1 MAWHYSTEEAPMAA
15 IYGDKTTLQ
24 PARLED
30 AEQLARIREAPEV
43 FARWRGVDLLAEVL
57 DAITATDVHL
67 LTIADETGAIVG
79 AIQWYEEDDPD
90 YRHAGIDLF
99 LDPEV
104 HGRGLGSDAIRALAR
119 HLFTEQGHHRLI
131 IDPAASN
138 IAAIRANEKVGFR
151 RVGTM
156 RRYERDAD
164 GVWQDGVLMELLAED
179 LK

>member
-1 MAWHYSTEEAPMAA
+1 M
-15 IYGDKTTLQ
+15 
-24 PARLED
+24 RN
-30 AEQLARIREAPEV
+30 
-43 FARWRGVDLLAEVL
+43 
-57 DAITATDVHL
+57 
-67 LTIADETGAIVG
+67 TIAVITISVLVAAAPLAAHASKEENVGVGTGAIVG

-104 HGRGLGSDAIRALAR
+104 HGRGLGTDAIRALAGY
-119 HLFTEQGHHRLI
+119 LFTVEGHHRLI

-138 IAAIRANEKVGFR
+138 LPAIRANEKVGFR

-164 GVWQDGVLMELLAED
+164 GVWQDGILMELLAED

>member
-1 MAWHYSTEEAPMAA
+1 MVL
-15 IYGDKTTLQ
+15 IYGEFTTLR

-30 AEQLARIREAPEV
+30 AEKLAQIRATPEV
-43 FARWRGVDLLAEVL
+43 FARWRGVDLLAEVM

-67 LTIADETGAIVG
+67 LTISDDSGAIVG

-99 LDPEV
+99 LDPAV
-104 HGRGLGSDAIRALAR
+104 HGRGLGSDAIRALAQ
-119 HLFTEQGHHRLI
+119 HLFTVERHHRLI

-138 IAAIRANEKVGFR
+138 LAAIRANEKVGFR

-179 LK
+179 LT

>member
-1 MAWHYSTEEAPMAA
+1 MAV
-15 IYGDKTTLQ
+15 IYGDSTTLR

-30 AEQLARIREAPEV
+30 AEKLARIRETPEV
-43 FARWRGVDLLAEVL
+43 FARWRGVDLLAEVM
-57 DAITATDVHL
+57 DAITAEDVHL
-67 LTIADETGAIVG
+67 LTISDDSGTIVG

-99 LDPEV
+99 LDPAV

-119 HLFTEQGHHRLI
+119 HLFTEERHHRLI

-138 IAAIRANEKVGFR
+138 HAAIRANEKVGFR
-151 RVGTM
+151 KVGVM

-179 LK
+179 LI